1 MATYIFGGLTA
12 AVLVLSIFMGI
23 RNNAEFEE
31 QLEHREKSERRLKT
45 SQADLEDLRKKKADT
60 IASLEASQAED
71 VVEKEN
77 LATLVDEV
85 ASLEGAI
92 QEKESTVASNKAK
105 IAETDTM
112 LVDLPDPELLVPQI
126 TATKNKIAQLK
137 ADIARDGEAI
147 EALKSQVKSVEAQVV
162 SKRALIESQSSG
174 RSLPTLSTSVKSV
187 YRNWGFV
194 TLNGGN
200 ATGVVP
206 DSVLDVLRNGEVVAK
221 LKVTTVEQNRAAAD
235 IMVDALPVVAT
246 VRSGDRVV
254 AEKVSE

>member
-12 AVLVLSIFMGI
+12 AVLALSIFMGI
-23 RNNAEFEE
+23 RNSAEFEE
-31 QLEHREKSERRLKT
+31 QLAHREKSERRLKT
-45 SQADLEDLRKKKADT
+45 SQSDLEDLRSKKAET
-60 IASLEASQAED
+60 IASLESSQAED
-71 VVEKEN
+71 LVEKEN
-77 LATLVDEV
+77 LEAVIAEVATL
-85 ASLEGAI
+85 EGNI
-92 QEKESTVASNKAK
+92 KEKESTVDSNKAA
-105 IAETDTM
+105 IATNDEL

-147 EALKSQVKSVEAQVV
+147 ENLKSQVQGVDAQVAN
-162 SKRALIESQSSG
+162 KRALVESQSSG
-174 RSLPTLSTSVKSV
+174 KSLATLSTSVKSV
-187 YRNWGFV
+187 YGNWGFV

-200 ATGVVP
+200 ANGVVP

-246 VRSGDRVV
+246 LRSGDRVV